1 MQDILSKLNEVQ
13 QEAVLY
19 NDGPSLVIAGAG
31 AGKTRVL
38 TYKIAA
44 LLKLGY
50 KPQNLLALTFTN
62 KAAREMKSRIAQT
75 INEKEVGQLWMGTFH
90 SIFSRILR
98 IDGDVLGFNSN
109 YTIYDQTD
117 ARNRIKQIVKDLE
130 LDDKKY
136 DAKKI
141 QWRISSLKNRLI
153 TPTSY
158 QNKNEERFV
167 DIGMPRLG
175 EIYRIYMNDCHRDN
189 VMDFDDILLY
199 TNVLFRDY
207 KDILKKYQELFQF
220 VLVDEYQD
228 TNLAQHVIIQ
238 KLCEKHHH
246 ICVVGDDAQSI
257 YSFRGANIEN
267 ILHFKDYYPEYR
279 LFKLEQNYR
288 STQNVVNV
296 ANSLISKNAG
306 QIKKNVFSN
315 NEVGNKVKVIAT
327 DSDDFE
333 SSRVCDI
340 LKRDLKGFKYED
352 SAILYRTR
360 AQSRKFEESLLKNGI
375 PYVIYGGLSFFDQK
389 VVKDILAY
397 FRLIVNLNDEEA
409 LLRAIKYPRKGIGD
423 TTLSKI
429 REISIE
435 KNLSMWNVIS
445 DLVGNNVDI
454 GAAAIKRIYA
464 FRDKI
469 EALTK
474 EVDIVDAY
482 SLATR
487 VVKDFGLLEEL
498 AREQS
503 EEGKENLKVAD
514 EVLHSVYDF
523 IQEHQED
530 NDSAVSIADYLQ
542 SVSLLTDMDTKQS
555 KNKNVVTLMTIH
567 SSKGLEFKNVIVVG
581 LEEELFPSGIAMR
594 EGELEEERRLF
605 YVAITRAEKNCFI
618 TYARSRFR
626 NGKTYYPS
634 PSRFLGDIDSSLLDF
649 EESSNNF
656 GNSSKRFFYNS
667 SSDNNEFDFYKFR
680 GKKSPQISG
689 FNANNRP
696 SYGSQ
701 STTTV
706 SITPTQS
713 RGSLKRITTTTQEPD
728 APNLSGF
735 EVGEKVLHER
745 FGKGIISNIEN
756 LGNDYKL
763 TILFDQMGERNI
775 LKKYANLK
783 KI

>member
-31 AGKTRVL
+31 SGKTRVL
-38 TYKIAA
+38 TYKIAV

-62 KAAREMKSRIAQT
+62 KAAREMKDRIAQT
-75 INEKEVGQLWMGTFH
+75 INEKEVGRLWMGTFH

-98 IDGDVLGFNSN
+98 IDGDVLGFNRN

-117 ARNRIKQIVKDLE
+117 AKNRIKQIIKNLN

-158 QNKNEERFV
+158 QNNNEERLA
-167 DIGMPRLG
+167 DLEMPRLG

-207 KDILKKYQELFQF
+207 KDILEKYQELFRF

-228 TNLAQHVIIQ
+228 TNLAQHIIIK

-267 ILHFKDYYPEYR
+267 ILHFKDNYPEYR

-288 STQNVVNV
+288 STQSVVNV

-315 NEVGNKVKVIAT
+315 NEIGNKVKVIAT
-327 DSDDFE
+327 NSDDAE

-352 SAILYRTR
+352 TAVLYRTR

-375 PYVIYGGLSFFDQK
+375 PYIVYGGLSFFDQK

-397 FRLIVNLNDEEA
+397 FRLIANLNDEEA
-409 LLRAIKYPRKGIGD
+409 LLRAIKYPKKGIGD
-423 TTLSKI
+423 TTLGKI

-469 EALTK
+469 EDLIK

-487 VVKDFGLLEEL
+487 VMKDFGLLEEL
-498 AREQS
+498 ARDQS

-523 IQEHQED
+523 IQEHQEEDD
-530 NDSAVSIADYLQ
+530 NTVSISDYLQ
-542 SVSLLTDMDTKQS
+542 SVSLLTDMDTKQT
-555 KNKNVVTLMTIH
+555 KDKNVVTLMTIH
-567 SSKGLEFKNVIVVG
+567 SAKGLEFKNVIVVG

-594 EGELEEERRLF
+594 EEGDLEEERRLF

-626 NGKTYYPS
+626 NGKMFYPS
-634 PSRFLGDIDSSLLDF
+634 PSRFLRDIDSSLLDF
-649 EESSNNF
+649 EELPDF
-656 GNSSKRFFYNS
+656 GNSSKSSFNNS
-667 SSDNNEFDFYKFR
+667 SSNNNEFDFYKFR
-680 GKKSPQISG
+680 GKKSPQING

-696 SYGSQ
+696 SYDSRFATSV
-701 STTTV
+701 ST
-706 SITPTQS
+706 IATQS
-713 RGSLKRITTTTQEPD
+713 YGTLKRIKTTTQEPD

-735 EVGEKVLHER
+735 EVGEKVFHER
-745 FGKGIISNIEN
+745 FGKGTISNIEN

-763 TILFDQMGERNI
+763 TIQFEKMGERNI